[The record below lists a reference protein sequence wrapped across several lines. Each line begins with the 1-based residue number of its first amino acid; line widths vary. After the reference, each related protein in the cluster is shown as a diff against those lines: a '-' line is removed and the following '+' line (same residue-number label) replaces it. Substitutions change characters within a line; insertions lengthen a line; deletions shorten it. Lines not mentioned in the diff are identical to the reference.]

1 MNEIICATRGGQGSR
16 AVRTRAI
23 ALAQET
29 GLSLLFLFVVDLHH
43 LGEHNSVLTEALR
56 QEAYWL
62 GRVTLEIARQQAEST
77 GLQVEVVIREGIM
90 REELVH
96 VLQQRRANRLLLGAP
111 RRASVS
117 VFGDDAI
124 EQFAQEIEQETG
136 IPAEIVH
143 PENAP

>member
-23 ALAQET
+23 ALAQKT
-29 GLSLLFLFVVDLHH
+29 GLPLLFLFVVDLHH
-43 LGEHNSVLTEALR
+43 LGEHNGVLIEALR

-62 GRVTLEIARQQAEST
+62 GRVMLEIARQQAESA
-77 GLQVEVVIREGIM
+77 GLQAEVIICGGIM
-90 REELVH
+90 REELVRI
-96 VLQQRRANRLLLGAP
+96 LRQRQANRLLLGAP
-111 RRASVS
+111 RRASMS

-136 IPAEIVH
+136 IPTEIVH
-143 PENAP
+143 PETIP

>member
-23 ALAQET
+23 TLAQET
-29 GLSLLFLFVVDLHH
+29 GLPLLFLFIVDLSHFSGH
-43 LGEHNSVLTEALR
+43 DNILTEALQ

-62 GRVTLEIARQQAEST
+62 GRVMLEIARQQAQSA
-77 GLQVEVVIREGIM
+77 GLQAEVVICEGIM
-90 REELVH
+90 REELVR
-96 VLQQRRANRLLLGAP
+96 VLWQRRANRLLLGAP

-124 EQFAQEIEQETG
+124 EQFAQEIGQETG
-136 IPAEIVH
+136 IPVEIVH
-143 PENAP
+143 PENTP